1 MSEAVVKMLF
11 AGRAAESGYYA
22 VIGLAVVFF
31 VLAVIW
37 GILELTGFLF
47 RKKNTGVQTA
57 PAEVSRPLPDPAKD
71 EETVAAIT
79 AAVAMILAEESK
91 TAGGDEKTPKFR
103 VVAFRRTGGRN

>member
-1 MSEAVVKMLF
+1 MSAAVVITLF

-47 RKKNTGVQTA
+47 RKRNTGTQ
-57 PAEVSRPLPDPAKD
+57 PAANEVSRPLPDAAKD

-79 AAVAMILAEESK
+79 AAVAMFLAEESK
-91 TAGGDEKTPKFR
+91 AAGGDEKTPKFR